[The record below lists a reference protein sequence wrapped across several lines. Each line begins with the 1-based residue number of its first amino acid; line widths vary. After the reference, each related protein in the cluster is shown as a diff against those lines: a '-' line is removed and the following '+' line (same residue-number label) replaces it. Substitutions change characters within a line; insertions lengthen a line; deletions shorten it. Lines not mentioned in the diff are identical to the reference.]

1 MQRKS
6 EIELART
13 ERAEI
18 IRSLTRLKYR
28 LIANREINNLLP
40 DSLLEF
46 DKALQSGELL
56 EINLSEALDV
66 TSKTS

>member
-1 MQRKS
+1 MQKKS
-6 EIELART
+6 DIELARA

-28 LIANREINNLLP
+28 LLANREINDILP
-40 DSLLEF
+40 NSLVEF
-46 DKALQSGELL
+46 DKSLQSGELL
-56 EINLSEALDV
+56 EINLAEALDV

>member
-1 MQRKS
+1 MQKKS
-6 EIELART
+6 DIELAKA

-28 LIANREINNLLP
+28 LLANREINAILP
-40 DSLLEF
+40 DSLMEF
-46 DKALQSGELL
+46 EKSLQSGELL

>member
-1 MQRKS
+1 MQKKS
-6 EIELART
+6 EIELAKA

-28 LIANREINNLLP
+28 LLANREINSILP
-40 DSLLEF
+40 DSLMEF
-46 DKALQSGELL
+46 ERSLQSGELL

>member
-6 EIELART
+6 EIELARA

-28 LIANREINNLLP
+28 LIANREINDLLP
-40 DSLLEF
+40 DSLIEF